1 MDWKELFTHCWNN
14 SLEAQ
19 IQPRCYVIH
28 PDKLDTLDRVELY
41 DKSAARMIEEME
53 GYIEALKGYRQ
64 ALAERYS
71 QLVTM
76 PYTLHL
82 ELVRHKG
89 YFDKRVTYT
98 LRLYRLYED
107 GHQQDEEKTT
117 YAGTQRR
124 QAMEDFETEKKKRPG
139 IPAVLDIGKKS
150 WEK

>member
-1 MDWKELFTHCWNN
+1 MDWKELFAHCWNN

-124 QAMEDFETEKKKRPG
+124 QAMADFEAEKKKRPG
-139 IPAVLDIGKKS
+139 IHTVLEIGKKS

>member
-1 MDWKELFTHCWNN
+1 MTWQELF
-14 SLEAQ
+14 AQ
-19 IQPRCYVIH
+19 SWRGDEVEIKIFDHLRL
-28 PDKLDTLDRVELY
+28 PDKLTDLDGVALY
-41 DKSAARMIEEME
+41 DRSAAGTIQRMEDYLEV
-53 GYIEALKGYRQ
+53 LKGYRQ

-139 IPAVLDIGKKS
+139 IPTVLDIGKKS